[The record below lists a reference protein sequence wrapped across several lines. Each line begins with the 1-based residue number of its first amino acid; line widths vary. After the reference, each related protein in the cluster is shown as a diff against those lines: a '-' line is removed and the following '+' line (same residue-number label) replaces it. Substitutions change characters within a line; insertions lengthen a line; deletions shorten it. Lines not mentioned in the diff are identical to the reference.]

1 MARRFWSALAVL
13 CFVVVGLVAQP
24 PSSSATTPASWPA
37 RVATTWDAVVTANQT
52 SEGAYVASCGNTIGK
67 DQLTR
72 LDKNGSQFPVLSNS
86 SVMGAACAPDLLLDD
101 GTMLVNRYP
110 TAATSELSAWKN
122 GRQLWAL
129 DTTGSTNCSVSGAAS
144 YGTTASGV
152 AVSPDSQ
159 TLYTIFN
166 GGASTS
172 SCVDTLVGLDR
183 ATGTVDMFFPL
194 YSGVQPTTLATPKVW
209 TYADKLIV
217 LDRTQT
223 IRELSYAGTENTSAA
238 YQFPDAWLTP
248 AAYSTADSFGT
259 VFVTG
264 NQGGD
269 WTNNKLRWY
278 NAEGESG
285 TVSYSLGYAPAQIV
299 SDGMGSVYFLDAQ
312 AQKVKTLNLDT
323 ETLDE
328 HPLAL
333 HSGGFP
339 VAYTQDTAGNGL
351 VVQTYMDGTTGER
364 VTDISVIDGNTNTA
378 TSQADFRQDTSDS
391 SVPNAYEYSTS
402 NLATMVA
409 GGYLYYPFCEAANS
423 ACYNAGG
430 VELVVQRIELSG
442 FGTPARSDNTR
453 TAVEDDRL
461 EYVALGDSFSS
472 GEGVHSFTPGTDRDD
487 ISATNDVNEE
497 NRCHRSEYAYPMLL
511 EEDED
516 LNLNLTAFV
525 ACSGATTE
533 TVLNGGDSDGSW
545 GEGAQIDALSTST
558 DVVTITIGGN
568 DVGFKEFM
576 TECFTGFG
584 DSCDVSS
591 AVYSTTG
598 SNIMN
603 LLPGKLLA
611 VYQSIQSKLGV
622 DNQTAKVY
630 VVGYPSIISDLQ
642 LTAASPWSC
651 IYGLSSGD
659 LAALS
664 SLATDINSVTSNA
677 LDTLDDPRFTFVDP
691 MSGNA
696 SFSNHDMCSEDWII
710 YPYDVGHPRERVA
723 HPTRD
728 GHEVLGLVIKEE
740 MEE

>member
-13 CFVVVGLVAQP
+13 CFVGVGLVAQP

-37 RVATTWDAVVTANQT
+37 RVATTWDAVVTANQA
-52 SEGAYVASCGNTIGK
+52 SEGAYVASCGNSIGK

-72 LDKNGSQFPVLSNS
+72 LDTNGSQFPVLSNS

-110 TAATSELSAWKN
+110 TATTSELSAWKN

-129 DTTGSTNCSVSGAAS
+129 NTTGSTNCSVSGAAS

-152 AVSPDSQ
+152 AVSPDGQ
-159 TLYTIFN
+159 TLYTIFT

-209 TYADKLIV
+209 TLSGRLLV

-223 IRELSYAGTENTSAA
+223 VREFSYAGTENTSAA
-238 YQFPDAWLTP
+238 YQFPDVWLTP

-299 SDGMGSVYFLDAQ
+299 SDGMGSVYFLDTQ

-364 VTDISVIDGNTNTA
+364 VTDISVIDGSTNTT
-378 TSQADFRQDTSDS
+378 TSQADFRQDTNDASL
-391 SVPNAYEYSTS
+391 PNAYEYATG

-409 GGYLYYPFCEAANS
+409 GGYLYYPFCETANS

-453 TAVEDDRL
+453 TVVEGDRL
-461 EYVALGDSFSS
+461 EYVALGDSYSS
-472 GEGVHSFTPGTDRDD
+472 GEGNSDFNPWTSIAG
-487 ISATNDVNEE
+487 VNE
-497 NRCHRSEYAYPMLL
+497 CHRSKDYAYPSLL
-511 EEDED
+511 ANDPSLGLKLVD
-516 LNLNLTAFV
+516 FV

-533 TVLNGGDSDGSW
+533 TVLNGGSGAGAW
-545 GEGAQIDALSTST
+545 GEPAQVDALSEST
-558 DVVTITIGGN
+558 DIVTITIGGN
-568 DVGFKEFM
+568 DVGFAGFA
-576 TECFTGFG
+576 TTCFTGKCG
-584 DSCDVSS
+584 PGSVAYELVSGTIES
-591 AVYSTTG
+591 NGYFAHLRSTMLYILQKAP
-598 SNIMN
+598 N
-603 LLPGKLLA
+603 
-611 VYQSIQSKLGV
+611 
-622 DNQTAKVY
+622 AKVY
-630 VVGYPSIISDLQ
+630 VVGYPYVTPSDPSDPYCAPFQEENDGGVTDSVAARNVVDMLNSATEDAVLDISSPNLEFVNVTEAANPFEGHDLCAEIPAFVYPQ
-642 LTAASPWSC
+642 FVPYEYWVHPNHLGHMYYAEVITAELE
-651 IYGLSSGD
+651 G
-659 LAALS
+659 
-664 SLATDINSVTSNA
+664 
-677 LDTLDDPRFTFVDP
+677 
-691 MSGNA
+691 
-696 SFSNHDMCSEDWII
+696 
-710 YPYDVGHPRERVA
+710 
-723 HPTRD
+723 
-728 GHEVLGLVIKEE
+728 
-740 MEE
+740 